1 MSTEGEQLLRIGE
14 FAQLVGKSTRTLRLY
29 EERGLLEPTHRSP
42 GGFRLYLHAQ
52 KERLLVIERLQRLGL
67 SLSEIRTLLGRWASA
82 DKPSTAMETLHTRY
96 RAELERIRQLRAELS
111 VLERELEENLSFLAG
126 CLPCVDE
133 APPETACTHCAR
145 REARRELTL
154 IDGIAEPHSASAD
167 LCAEPT

>member
-42 GGFRLYLHAQ
+42 GGFRLYLHTQ

-67 SLSEIRTLLGRWASA
+67 SLSEIRTLLGRWASS
-82 DKPSTAMETLHTRY
+82 DKPSMAMETLHKRY
-96 RAELERIRQLRAELS
+96 RAELKRIRQLRAELG
-111 VLERELEENLSFLAG
+111 VVERELEENLSFLAG
-126 CLPCVDE
+126 CLHCVDE

-145 REARRELTL
+145 REAQQELTL
-154 IDGIAEPHSASAD
+154 IDGITTTHSLSSD
-167 LCAEPT
+167 LYVKST